1 MRKAH
6 PFLALVG
13 YRICRT
19 TQESLARLI
28 DLCRELSIPFREVE
42 ILGECAE
49 FIIPFFCLGR
59 LKKAAE
65 REKIAVSLISSHGI
79 PALLLRYRHRYGFF
93 LALALSIFITIL
105 SSGVIWDIRVDGE
118 NRLSEREVIDILGEC
133 GLELGTP
140 TRSIDSGVLENRVL
154 IVSDEISWISVN
166 IVGTVAEVEIREID
180 FSEENSEPTAPSNLV
195 AAQHGKIVALEDIS
209 GNISVEIG
217 EEVAEGQL
225 LIGGIY
231 GDEENGFRYVSPR
244 GRVIAE
250 VERSFELEISRVQSE
265 KVYKKEQ
272 KCEKSLIFFKKRI
285 KFFSNYRNLPPTCD
299 KIDIEA
305 YLPAPNGK
313 YLPLGLQDTRYLE
326 YEISER
332 ELSDEELSALA
343 YEQMSAL
350 IITELSD
357 AELLRRTTECELYP
371 DRAVIKCKVKC
382 LTDIAITQEIEVS

>member
-1 MRKAH
+1 MRQAH
-6 PFLALVG
+6 PFLFLVG
-13 YRICRT
+13 YRICRVGR
-19 TQESLARLI
+19 ESLAKTVDI
-28 DLCRELSIPFREVE
+28 CRELSVPFREVR
-42 ILGECAE
+42 IAGESAE
-49 FIIPFFCLGR
+49 LLIPFFCLRR
-59 LKKAAE
+59 LKNATE
-65 REKIAVSLISSHGI
+65 SQNIALTLVSSHGI
-79 PALLLRYRHRYGFF
+79 PALLLRYRHRYGLF
-93 LALALSIFITIL
+93 LALVLSVVLTVL
-105 SSGVIWDIRVDGE
+105 ASGVIWDIRIDGE
-118 NRLSEREVIDILGEC
+118 NRLSEREVREVLGEC

-140 TRSIDSGVLENRVL
+140 TRLIDSGVLENRVL

-180 FSEENSEPTAPSNLV
+180 FSEEDAKPTAPSNLV

-313 YLPLGLQDTRYLE
+313 YLPIGIHDTRYLE

-350 IITELSD
+350 IATELAD

-382 LTDIAITQEIEVS
+382 LTDIAIAQKIEVS

>member
-1 MRKAH
+1 MRQAH
-6 PFLALVG
+6 PFLFLVG
-13 YRICRT
+13 YRICRVGR
-19 TQESLARLI
+19 ESLAKAVDI
-28 DLCRELSIPFREVE
+28 CRELSIPFREVR
-42 ILGECAE
+42 IAGESAE
-49 FIIPFFCLGR
+49 LLIPFFCLRR

-65 REKIAVSLISSHGI
+65 SQNIALSLVSSHGI
-79 PALLLRYRHRYGFF
+79 PALLLRYRHRYGLF
-93 LALALSIFITIL
+93 LALVLSVVLTVL
-105 SSGVIWDIRVDGE
+105 ASGVIWDIRIDGE
-118 NRLSEREVIDILGEC
+118 NRLSEREVREVLGEC

-154 IVSDEISWISVN
+154 IVSDEICWISVN

-180 FSEENSEPTAPSNLV
+180 FSEEDAEPTAPSNLV
-195 AAQHGKIVALEDIS
+195 SAQHGKIVALEDIS

-250 VERSFELEISRVQSE
+250 VERCFELEISRVQSE

-313 YLPLGLQDTRYLE
+313 YLPIGILEVRYQE
-326 YEISER
+326 YEFVDKTYSDS
-332 ELSDEELSALA
+332 ELSELAH
-343 YEQMSAL
+343 EQMNAL
-350 IITELSD
+350 V
-357 AELLRRTTECELYP
+357 AKELYDGEILRKNTEYELYD
-371 DRAVIKCKVKC
+371 DRIVVRCRVTCIV
-382 LTDIAITQEIEVS
+382 DIAISQEIEIA

>member
-49 FIIPFFCLGR
+49 FIIPFLCLGK

-65 REKIAVSLISSHGI
+65 SENIALTPLSSHGI
-79 PALLLRYRHRYGFF
+79 PALLLRYRRRYGFF

-154 IVSDEISWISVN
+154 IASDEISWISVN
-166 IVGTVAEVEIREID
+166 IIGTVAEVEIREID
-180 FSEENSEPTAPSNLV
+180 FSEDDKKEDQPSNLI
-195 AAQHGKIVALEDIS
+195 ASQHGKIVALEDVS

-217 EEVAEGQL
+217 EEVAQGQL
-225 LIGGIY
+225 LIGGIF
-231 GDEENGFRYVSPR
+231 GDEENGFRYTCPR
-244 GRVIAE
+244 GRVLAE
-250 VERSFELEISRVQSE
+250 VERSFELEINRVQSQ
-265 KVYKKEQ
+265 KVYKNDQ
-272 KCEKSLIFFKKRI
+272 KYEKHLIFFKKTI

-313 YLPLGLQDTRYLE
+313 YLPIGILEVRYQE
-326 YEISER
+326 YEFVDKTY
-332 ELSDEELSALA
+332 SDDELSALA
-343 YEQMSAL
+343 SERINAL
-350 IITELSD
+350 V
-357 AELLRRTTECELYP
+357 AKELYDGEILRKNTEYELYD
-371 DRAVIKCKVKC
+371 DRIVVRCRVTCIV
-382 LTDIAITQEIEVS
+382 DIAIAQKIEVS